1 MRNIVVFSG
10 SSHPAL
16 VDQICARLGVS
27 PGQVKLTKFANKE
40 TNVEIGDSVRNKDV
54 FIIQSGCGAVNDNL
68 MELLIM
74 LAACKTASARRIT
87 AVIPCFPYARQP
99 DAPYKKNGMPLSRV
113 PSNVFFGYTGASTP
127 FSLPVTPAGTPLQ
140 TPSLDRLDR
149 KNPFDKMFDSTN
161 ESNSD
166 IESATTSPTLAP
178 AGANGS
184 IPVNAN
190 GTGLLPT
197 VSALRE
203 SDAGKIR
210 HLAPRGIR
218 PQALSQ
224 PSHLS
229 IPSASGAGSP
239 SQNCIT
245 SDQVNPQK
253 AGYKHWVAR
262 SGTLIANLLVTAG
275 ADHIITMDLHDPQ
288 FQGFFDIPV
297 DNLYGQPLM
306 VKYIR
311 ERIPNWEDAVVV
323 SPDAGGAK
331 RATVIADKLGMEFA
345 LIHKERRQIQ
355 APHKSDM
362 MLVGDVKDKVCIL
375 VDDIADTS
383 FTITKAAKVLQ
394 LNGAKKIYAII
405 THAIMSGDAI
415 TRIQNSCIDQV
426 IVSNSI
432 PQEEHLRDCPKMK
445 VFNVAPIFAEAIRRI
460 HNGESVSMLFDVMDL
475 I

>member
-1 MRNIVVFSG
+1 MRNIVVLSG

-16 VDQICARLGVS
+16 VDQICARLGIS
-27 PGQVKLTKFANKE
+27 PGQVKLSKFANKE

-113 PSNVFFGYTGASTP
+113 PPNIFFGYTGASTP

-140 TPSLDRLDR
+140 TPSLDRIDR

-166 IESATTSPTLAP
+166 IESAATSPTLPP
-178 AGANGS
+178 AGGASGIAPPIS
-184 IPVNAN
+184 
-190 GTGLLPT
+190 
-197 VSALRE
+197 SLRIE
-203 SDAGKIR
+203 GEVTKPR
-210 HLAPRGIR
+210 LLAPRGIR

-224 PSHLS
+224 PSHLLLPTTNGN
-229 IPSASGAGSP
+229 PSAMNP
-239 SQNCIT
+239 QNFVT
-245 SDQVNPQK
+245 SDQVNPHK
-253 AGYKHWVAR
+253 GGYKHWVAR

-311 ERIPNWEDAVVV
+311 DKIPNWEDAVVV

-394 LNGAKKIYAII
+394 QNGAQKIYAII

-432 PQEEHLRDCPKMK
+432 PQEEHLAGCSKMK

>member
-113 PSNVFFGYTGASTP
+113 PANVFFGYTGASTP

-140 TPSLDRLDR
+140 TPSLDRIDR

-166 IESATTSPTLAP
+166 IESAATSPTLSP
-178 AGANGS
+178 AANGVV
-184 IPVNAN
+184 IPAIA
-190 GTGLLPT
+190 GLRLDSEPK
-197 VSALRE
+197 V
-203 SDAGKIR
+203 R

-224 PSHLS
+224 PSHLA
-229 IPSASGAGSP
+229 IPSSSGTGSP
-239 SQNCIT
+239 TQTCVT

-362 MLVGDVKDKVCIL
+362 MLVGDVKGKVCIL

-394 LNGAKKIYAII
+394 QNGAQKIYAII
-405 THAIMSGDAI
+405 THAIMSGDAVA
-415 TRIQNSCIDQV
+415 RIQSSCIDQV

-432 PQEEHLRDCPKMK
+432 PQEEHLAGCNKMK

>member
-1 MRNIVVFSG
+1 MRNIVVLSG

-27 PGQVKLTKFANKE
+27 PGQVKLSKFANKE

-54 FIIQSGCGAVNDNL
+54 FIIQSGCGSVNDNL

-113 PSNVFFGYTGASTP
+113 PPNIFFGYTGASTP
-127 FSLPVTPAGTPLQ
+127 FSLPA
-140 TPSLDRLDR
+140 PSLDRIDR
-149 KNPFDKMFDSTN
+149 KNPFDKMFDTTN

-166 IESATTSPTLAP
+166 IESAATSPILSPSGATP
-178 AGANGS
+178 ALSN
-184 IPVNAN
+184 
-190 GTGLLPT
+190 
-197 VSALRE
+197 LRIE
-203 SDAGKIR
+203 GEVTKPR
-210 HLAPRGIR
+210 LLAPRGIR

-224 PSHLS
+224 PSHLLLPAINGS
-229 IPSASGAGSP
+229 SAANSA
-239 SQNCIT
+239 QACVT
-245 SDQVNPQK
+245 SDQVNPNK
-253 AGYKHWVAR
+253 GGYKHWVAR

-311 ERIPNWEDAVVV
+311 DKIPNWEDAVVV

-394 LNGAKKIYAII
+394 QNGAQKIYAII

-415 TRIQNSCIDQV
+415 SRIQNSCIDQV

-432 PQEEHLRDCPKMK
+432 PQEEHLAGCSKMK